1 MMNIVG
7 YNMYMKKIL
16 GTMLVVVMSLGLF
29 SLSFT
34 AVEALGGTPPLVDE
48 TISNP
53 TKYDTFPTFV
63 AAITKT
69 AVEILMP
76 FVVLGFIWSGFLFVK
91 AQGNAEGLKNAKT
104 AIFWSIIGAFIL
116 MGAYGFATIIGD
128 TISTITKP

>member
-1 MMNIVG
+1 
-7 YNMYMKKIL
+7 MKKIL

-53 TKYDTFPTFV
+53 LKSEYDTFPKFV
-63 AAITKT
+63 AAITQT

-91 AQGNAEGLKNAKT
+91 AQGNAEGLKNAKS
-104 AIFWSIIGAFIL
+104 ALFWSVIGAFIL

>member
-16 GTMLVVVMSLGLF
+16 GIMLVVVMSLGLPTF
-29 SLSFT
+29 VFAADS
-34 AVEALGGTPPLVDE
+34 AGWTPQLVDE

-53 TKYDTFPTFV
+53 TKYDTFPKFV
-63 AAITKT
+63 AAITQT